1 MEWRE
6 REREMK
12 VRRDLKMN
20 STPLLRT
27 HACLSSSLLLSS
39 TLHLLSSANVFTL
52 VFPRPPCHSR
62 SPSLFPLCQSPP
74 IGKWIGPWRGQSLHC
89 EKSWEQNFRGRRDT
103 FYFPELKPARSEV
116 SGGCS
121 RVPREWWTSQ
131 SWSAS
136 LCFGHELIREAAL
149 GTANANVLAT

>member
-74 IGKWIGPWRGQSLHC
+74 DRKVNRTVKRAVAALWKELGTKLQGKTWHFLFPRVKTGKIGSVRRLLEGSPRMMNIAVVICQSLFR
-89 EKSWEQNFRGRRDT
+89 SWAN
-103 FYFPELKPARSEV
+103 PW
-116 SGGCS
+116 GCT
-121 RVPREWWTSQ
+121 WD
-131 SWSAS
+131 
-136 LCFGHELIREAAL
+136 C
-149 GTANANVLAT
+149 